1 MIMHLTKSQKAAI
14 YDSCA
19 RFQVK
24 TLYAFSSVVTR
35 VFGPDSDVDLLVDFQ
50 SLDPFEYTD
59 NYFALKFQLEQILE
73 KPIDLLELKS
83 LKNPFLQREIDR
95 TKKPLYG

>member
-14 YDSCA
+14 CDSCA

-24 TLYAFSSVVTR
+24 TLYAFGSVVTR
-35 VFGPDSDVDLLVDFQ
+35 FFGPDSDVDLLMDFQ
-50 SLDPFEYTD
+50 SLNPFEYTD
-59 NYFALKFQLEQILE
+59 NYFALKFQLEQILK

-95 TKKPLYG
+95 TKKTLYG